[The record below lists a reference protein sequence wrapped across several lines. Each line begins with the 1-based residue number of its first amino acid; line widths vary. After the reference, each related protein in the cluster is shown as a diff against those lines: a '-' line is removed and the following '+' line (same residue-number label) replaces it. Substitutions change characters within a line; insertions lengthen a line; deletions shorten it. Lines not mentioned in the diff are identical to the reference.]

1 MATMDVFNAPQFSV
15 ASLSGMVDRLPYSPS
30 LLGTLNLFQPM
41 PVRNRNV
48 LVDRRNGRLQLIQT
62 SADGA
67 PPDVLEKED
76 RDLVSLRT
84 TRLTKR
90 FTLYAYEL
98 DGIRAFGS
106 ESEVMQVAAEYT
118 RRAARLKADM
128 TATHEHHRLGALQG
142 ILLDADGTT
151 VIRDYFTEFGV
162 DQPAPVALDFR
173 RSATGIRGQ
182 ISTIRREMIRNSGGA
197 LTEATQVH
205 SLIGDAAYDAL
216 ITHPEVE
223 RTYLNWAAAADLR
236 GGIEVFGSF
245 TFGGITW
252 HNYRGTDDQSA
263 IAIAPNAVRLFPVGA
278 ADVFV
283 KAMAPYEGLGYL
295 GTAGQDTYMINV
307 PDRDRDQWTKGE
319 IYSYPLYM
327 CQRPDALRR
336 GTVQVGA

>member
-1 MATMDVFNAPQFSV
+1 MATMDIFNAPQFSV

-30 LLGTLNLFQPM
+30 LLGSLPIFTPM

-62 SADGA
+62 SADGS
-67 PPDVLEKED
+67 PPDVLEGEE

-106 ESEVMQVAAEYT
+106 ESEVMQVAAEYN

-151 VIRDYFTEFGV
+151 VIRDYFAEFGV
-162 DQPAPVALDFR
+162 AQPAPVALDFR
-173 RSATGIRGQ
+173 RATSGLRAQ
-182 ISTIRREMIRNSGGA
+182 IATIRRNMIRESGGA
-197 LTEATQVH
+197 IAEGTAIH
-205 SLIGDAAYDAL
+205 ALIGDAAYDAL
-216 ITHPEVE
+216 IAHPEVE

-236 GGIEVFGSF
+236 EVKIFDSF

-278 ADVFV
+278 PDVFV

-336 GTVQVGA
+336 GTVQVDA